1 MNHLIFLSLHL
12 SFHSL
17 CFSLTLLLISSIYH
31 PIFLCVARPFSNL
44 EVLPV
49 DSNKNIFQNLLV
61 GFNKSIFLATLPL
74 LVDIRVEVA
83 ALSSCILHISPGY
96 KFSFGIS
103 NFSYH
108 KKCTSSFSLLINSS
122 LCLTLDILK
131 MYFDLFSPNNNLP
144 LLLIVHTHRSGWLT
158 LF

>member
-17 CFSLTLLLISSIYH
+17 CFSLTLLLISSI
-31 PIFLCVARPFSNL
+31 SNL

-61 GFNKSIFLATLPL
+61 GFNRSIFLATLPL

-83 ALSSCILHISPGY
+83 VLSSCILHISPGY
-96 KFSFGIS
+96 KFFFGIS

-144 LLLIVHTHRSGWLT
+144 LLLIVHTHRFGWLT

>member
-17 CFSLTLLLISSIYH
+17 CFSLTLLLISSI
-31 PIFLCVARPFSNL
+31 SNL

-61 GFNKSIFLATLPL
+61 GFNRSIFLATLPL

-144 LLLIVHTHRSGWLT
+144 LLLIVHTHRFGWLT

>member
-17 CFSLTLLLISSIYH
+17 CFSLTLLLISSI
-31 PIFLCVARPFSNL
+31 SNL

-61 GFNKSIFLATLPL
+61 GFNRSIFLATLPL

-96 KFSFGIS
+96 KSSFGIS

-144 LLLIVHTHRSGWLT
+144 LLLIVHTHRFG
-158 LF
+158 

>member
-17 CFSLTLLLISSIYH
+17 CFSLTLLLISSI
-31 PIFLCVARPFSNL
+31 SNL

-61 GFNKSIFLATLPL
+61 GFNRSIFLATLPL

-144 LLLIVHTHRSGWLT
+144 LLLIVHTHRFG
-158 LF
+158 